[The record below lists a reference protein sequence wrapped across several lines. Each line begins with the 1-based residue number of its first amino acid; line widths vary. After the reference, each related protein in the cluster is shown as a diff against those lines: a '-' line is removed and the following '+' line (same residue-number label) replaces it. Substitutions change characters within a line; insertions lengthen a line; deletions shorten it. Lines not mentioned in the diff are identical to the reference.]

1 MKRKIKEK
9 FKKYPLIYKILKII
23 YKPFHI
29 PLYIKN
35 YVRDLNIIKAN
46 LVKICDVKSGEFNI
60 FYFGIPRHQNLGDLA
75 QTYATNL
82 WIKENYPNHV
92 IVEFNTV
99 SLFSKKF
106 IDILE
111 KTICDDNLVLLQSGY
126 TSHEKHP
133 DHKMHKIIVERFK
146 LNRIVFL
153 PQTVNIVSKREI
165 EHTRRIFGSHK
176 RLLFIARDEI
186 SFASIN
192 KLVPGINSL
201 LFPDIVTYLI
211 NFMETS
217 KNKNGVLFIIRDDNE
232 MYYGLEEVRNN
243 VSNKIENFN
252 TRIDFE
258 DTDLHYKDFDH
269 LSMNFDSIF
278 KEKIYHYSTYEAIV
292 TDRYHGTVFGVL
304 SNTPVVVLKTNYHKV
319 KTGAEWLKKGNN
331 DSVHIT
337 ENLEQVINVLT
348 KILENKKNLYNSP
361 YFRKNYYSTLKSK
374 IDLL

>member
-1 MKRKIKEK
+1 
-9 FKKYPLIYKILKII
+9 
-23 YKPFHI
+23 
-29 PLYIKN
+29 
-35 YVRDLNIIKAN
+35 
-46 LVKICDVKSGEFNI
+46 
-60 FYFGIPRHQNLGDLA
+60 
-75 QTYATNL
+75 
-82 WIKENYPNHV
+82 
-92 IVEFNTV
+92 
-99 SLFSKKF
+99 
-106 IDILE
+106 
-111 KTICDDNLVLLQSGY
+111 
-126 TSHEKHP
+126 
-133 DHKMHKIIVERFK
+133 MHKIIVERFK